1 MHMHKFVNSL
11 ITLTF
16 IISAVPVLLF
26 FSAGQSR
33 AQQGCEITVE
43 KVAPGAEGQEFE
55 FQGVVA
61 GGDTFSFT
69 VVAGGTAT
77 GNASTAPAVITEVPV
92 AGWRFGGIECEP
104 GGGVTIL
111 EVLDNGW
118 VEECASPQNPTFCT
132 VTNIPASNPIPTL
145 SQWGMIAAATG
156 LGLVG
161 VWFAVRRRKMQ
172 DA

>member
-11 ITLTF
+11 LTLTF
-16 IISAVPVLLF
+16 IISAMPVLLF
-26 FSAGQSR
+26 FSAGRSL

-55 FQGVVA
+55 FRGVVA

-77 GNASTAPAVITEVPV
+77 GNASTEPAVITEVPV
-92 AGWRFGGIECEP
+92 TGWRFGGIECEP
-104 GGGVTIL
+104 GGGVEIV
-111 EVLDNGW
+111 EVLGNGW
-118 VEECASPQNPTFCT
+118 VEQCVNPEAETFCV
-132 VTNIPASNPIPTL
+132 VTNIPLDNIPTL
-145 SQWGMIAAATG
+145 SEWGMIAAAVG

-161 VWFAVRRRKMQ
+161 VFFAVRRRR
-172 DA
+172 AFNI